1 MKAVGCKR
9 LDRDKDDLR
18 PLCQSHLKHL
28 LGDSFR
34 FLLIQ
39 QYDYGISSDDTK
51 YSALVAN
58 LDAET
63 LSYVSDIVLSPPNS
77 DKYHT
82 LSQRL
87 ITQFSDSETQ
97 KIKKLLTDLQLG
109 DEKPSHLFRKMK
121 ELSNGQLQDDFLQS
135 LWLQR
140 MPPHIQTVLSASSEP
155 LDKLAIIAD
164 KVSEVVGSSST
175 ICAATTVPPPSQSS
189 SCSVQPTM
197 DSLARQIQE
206 LSLQVAELTR
216 ERNSSRHQR
225 YSSDR
230 RRSHS
235 RSRSVNRGSGICY
248 YHRRYKEQARK
259 CVSPCAFVQKRVS
272 YVIAGM
278 AEPSKHTSRLFLLDR
293 KSGQKFLIDSGS
305 EICVIPPS
313 PTMNKSPQSN
323 FSLFAANNTKIPA
336 YGMVC
341 KELNLGLRRPFIWTF
356 IIADVSSPIIGAD
369 FLKHF
374 NLLIDLKKKRL
385 VDVETSLFTSC
396 VFSNI
401 VQPSILTLDANISF
415 KNILS
420 EYPDLSNPLIS
431 KSASHGTVHHIIT
444 TGPPV
449 TARPR
454 RLHPKLYDAV
464 KVEFEFLLAQ
474 GIIKPSKSPW
484 SSPLHVVPKSDS
496 TVRPVG
502 DYRQL
507 NSVTEFDSY
516 PMPYLN
522 DFAHALHGKK
532 IFSKI
537 DIFKAFHQIPI
548 AECDIP
554 KTAVTTP
561 WRLYEYTHLCFGLV
575 NAPQTFMRFMH
586 EVLRGL
592 PFCFVYLDDIL
603 CYSENAEEHRSHL
616 RNIFQRLSSYGLK
629 LNISKCV
636 FGVTEL
642 IFLGH
647 LITPDG
653 IKPLPE
659 KVQAVLDYKQPETV
673 GSLRKFLG
681 LLNFY
686 RRFLPKA
693 AEQQY
698 LLSEF
703 LKGSKGKDSKPLN
716 WSSEAIAA
724 FQRCKQAL
732 ADAALLAHLSPS
744 APLALHVDASDYA
757 IGGAL
762 HQVVDSELR
771 PLAFFSRKL
780 TSSEKSYSAYDRELL
795 AIYSAIRHFR
805 YMLEARDFTVFTDH
819 KPLTYAF
826 RQKRSDNIAADVLSR
841 VSAITFPS
849 QIDYDCIAETQQT
862 DQELHTLIASGT
874 SLELKKVTFPNSS
887 TEIMCDLSTG
897 TARPYIPKQHR
908 QDVFSAMHNLSH
920 PGIRRS
926 VHLMKQRFV
935 WPSISSDVA
944 KWARHC
950 LACQKSKIHRHT
962 RSPLSSFQEP
972 SQRFDHVHL
981 DLIGPLPPSNGYTY
995 CLTMIDRFS
1004 KWPEAQ
1010 PLKDIT
1016 AETVAFFSSWVSRFG
1031 TPAILTTDR
1040 GRQFES
1046 SLFKALSKLLGV
1058 QKCRTTGYHPQ
1069 VNGMIEELHRPLKSA
1084 IKCHATERWT
1094 EVLPIILLGL
1104 RASLNEDILCTPAEL
1119 VFGTTI
1125 RLPGE
1130 MFDSSKPD
1138 DDVNFVSKLKSHTQ
1152 SLHPKPPKHHGKR
1165 PVFIHP
1171 GLLEATHVFLRRDM
1185 LPRPLQQPYDGPFKV
1200 LQRKDKVF
1208 FLDIN
1213 GKRVSV
1219 SIDRCKPA
1227 FFLNTE
1233 DLQLPQTKNET
1244 PATVEPN
1251 ATASTPATVES
1262 DPTASTPTQPS
1273 TRSGRK
1279 VHLPTRYR

>member
-1 MKAVGCKR
+1 MTSETVEVARIALR
-9 LDRDKDDLR
+9 LPPFWKSNVRLWIAQCDHAFTF
-18 PLCQSHLKHL
+18 S
-28 LGDSFR
+28 
-34 FLLIQ
+34 
-39 QYDYGISSDDTK
+39 GISSDDTK

-109 DEKPSHLFRKMK
+109 DEKPSHLLRKMK
-121 ELSNGQLQDDFLQS
+121 ELSNGSRMTFCKVCGFKECHHISRLFCLHPQS
-135 LWLQR
+135 LWINWLSSLIR
-140 MPPHIQTVLSASSEP
+140 FLRLLVRPRLSVRPKLFLHHPSHLHAVLSQPWALSPGRSRTVSTRVSIEEVAS
-155 LDKLAIIAD
+155 ATIIA
-164 KVSEVVGSSST
+164 
-175 ICAATTVPPPSQSS
+175 
-189 SCSVQPTM
+189 
-197 DSLARQIQE
+197 
-206 LSLQVAELTR
+206 
-216 ERNSSRHQR
+216 
-225 YSSDR
+225 
-230 RRSHS
+230 
-235 RSRSVNRGSGICY
+235 
-248 YHRRYKEQARK
+248 
-259 CVSPCAFVQKRVS
+259 
-272 YVIAGM
+272 VI
-278 AEPSKHTSRLFLLDR
+278 
-293 KSGQKFLIDSGS
+293 KSGPASVFHLVHLCKKTSKLCHSWNGRALATYQPVIFIRPQVWPEIPHDSGS

-336 YGMVC
+336 YGMVR

-356 IIADVSSPIIGAD
+356 IIADVSSPIIGAN

-374 NLLIDLKKKRL
+374 NLLIDLKKKK
-385 VDVETSLFTSC
+385 
-396 VFSNI
+396 
-401 VQPSILTLDANISF
+401 DANISF

-420 EYPDLSNPLIS
+420 EYPDLSNPSLIS

-474 GIIKPSKSPW
+474 GIIRPSKSPW

-496 TVRPVG
+496 TFRPVG

-561 WRLYEYTHLCFGLV
+561 WGLYEYTHLCFGLV

-616 RNIFQRLSSYGLK
+616 RTIFQRLSSYGLK

-653 IKPLPE
+653 IKPLPD

-693 AEQQY
+693 AGQQY

-703 LKGSKGKDSKPLN
+703 LKGSKGKKDSKPLN
-716 WSSEAIAA
+716 WSSEAITA

-732 ADAALLAHLSPS
+732 ADAALIAHPSPS
-744 APLALHVDASDYA
+744 APLALHVDASNYA

-762 HQVVDSELR
+762 HQVVDSELQ

-780 TSSEKSYSAYDRELL
+780 TSSEKSYSAYDREFL
-795 AIYSAIRHFR
+795 AIYLAIRHFR

-826 RQKRSDNIAADVLSR
+826 RQKSDKCSPRQIRQLDFISQFTTSIVHIPGSDNIAADVLSR

-849 QIDYDCIAETQQT
+849 QIAYDCIAETQQT

-908 QDVFSAMHNLSH
+908 QDVLSAMHNLSH

-1016 AETVAFFSSWVSRFG
+1016 AETVAEAFFSSWVSRFG

-1069 VNGMIEELHRPLKSA
+1069 ANGMIEELHRPLKSA

-1104 RASLNEDILCTPAEL
+1104 RASLKDDILCTPVEL

-1138 DDVNFVSKLKSHTQ
+1138 DDVVNFVLKLKSHMQ

-1171 GLLEATHVFLRRDM
+1171 GLLEATHAFLRRDM
-1185 LPRPLQQPYDGPFKV
+1185 LRRPLQQPYDGPFKV

-1251 ATASTPATVES
+1251 ATASTPATVEPNATASTPATVES

>member
-1 MKAVGCKR
+1 MANSRMMGCV
-9 LDRDKDDLR
+9 D
-18 PLCQSHLKHL
+18 
-28 LGDSFR
+28 
-34 FLLIQ
+34 
-39 QYDYGISSDDTK
+39 
-51 YSALVAN
+51 
-58 LDAET
+58 
-63 LSYVSDIVLSPPNS
+63 
-77 DKYHT
+77 
-82 LSQRL
+82 
-87 ITQFSDSETQ
+87 
-97 KIKKLLTDLQLG
+97 
-109 DEKPSHLFRKMK
+109 MW
-121 ELSNGQLQDDFLQS
+121 
-135 LWLQR
+135 WLQR
-140 MPPHIQTVLSASSEP
+140 MPPHIETVLSASSEP

-164 KVSEVVGSSST
+164 KVSEVVGASST
-175 ICAATTVPPPSQSS
+175 ICAATTVPPPSQLSS
-189 SCSVQPTM
+189 RSAQPTM

-216 ERNSSRHQR
+216 ERNFSRHQR
-225 YSSDR
+225 YTYDR

-259 CVSPCAFVQKRVS
+259 CVSTCAFVQKKRVS
-272 YVIAGM
+272 SVIAGM

-313 PTMNKSPQSN
+313 PTMNKPPQSN

-336 YGMVC
+336 NGMVR

-374 NLLIDLKKKRL
+374 NLLIDLKKK
-385 VDVETSLFTSC
+385 
-396 VFSNI
+396 
-401 VQPSILTLDANISF
+401 
-415 KNILS
+415 
-420 EYPDLSNPLIS
+420 SNPSLIS

-449 TARPR
+449 TAWPR

-474 GIIKPSKSPW
+474 GIIRPSKSPC

-502 DYRQL
+502 DYRLL

-522 DFAHALHGKK
+522 DFAHALHGKR

-561 WRLYEYTHLCFGLV
+561 WG
-575 NAPQTFMRFMH
+575 
-586 EVLRGL
+586 
-592 PFCFVYLDDIL
+592 
-603 CYSENAEEHRSHL
+603 
-616 RNIFQRLSSYGLK
+616 K
-629 LNISKCV
+629 
-636 FGVTEL
+636 
-642 IFLGH
+642 
-647 LITPDG
+647 
-653 IKPLPE
+653 
-659 KVQAVLDYKQPETV
+659 
-673 GSLRKFLG
+673 
-681 LLNFY
+681 
-686 RRFLPKA
+686 
-693 AEQQY
+693 
-698 LLSEF
+698 
-703 LKGSKGKDSKPLN
+703 KDSKPLN
-716 WSSEAIAA
+716 WSSEAITA

-732 ADAALLAHLSPS
+732 ADAALLAHSSPS

-762 HQVVDSELR
+762 HQVVDSELQ
-771 PLAFFSRKL
+771 PLPFFSRKL

-826 RQKRSDNIAADVLSR
+826 RQKSDKCSPRQIRQLDFISQFTTNIVHIPGSDNIAADVLSR

-862 DQELHTLIASGT
+862 DQELQTLIASGT

-897 TARPYIPKQHR
+897 TARSYIPKQHR

-926 VHLMKQRFV
+926 VHLMKQCFV

-981 DLIGPLPPSNGYTY
+981 DLIGPLPPSNGHTY

-1016 AETVAFFSSWVSRFG
+1016 AETVAEAFFSSWVSRFG
-1031 TPAILTTDR
+1031 NPAILTTVGGKIR
-1040 GRQFES
+1040 SEYLPF
-1046 SLFKALSKLLGV
+1046 
-1058 QKCRTTGYHPQ
+1058 RTY
-1069 VNGMIEELHRPLKSA
+1069 E
-1084 IKCHATERWT
+1084 
-1094 EVLPIILLGL
+1094 
-1104 RASLNEDILCTPAEL
+1104 
-1119 VFGTTI
+1119 
-1125 RLPGE
+1125 
-1130 MFDSSKPD
+1130 
-1138 DDVNFVSKLKSHTQ
+1138 
-1152 SLHPKPPKHHGKR
+1152 
-1165 PVFIHP
+1165 
-1171 GLLEATHVFLRRDM
+1171 
-1185 LPRPLQQPYDGPFKV
+1185 
-1200 LQRKDKVF
+1200 
-1208 FLDIN
+1208 
-1213 GKRVSV
+1213 
-1219 SIDRCKPA
+1219 
-1227 FFLNTE
+1227 
-1233 DLQLPQTKNET
+1233 
-1244 PATVEPN
+1244 
-1251 ATASTPATVES
+1251 
-1262 DPTASTPTQPS
+1262 
-1273 TRSGRK
+1273 
-1279 VHLPTRYR
+1279 

>member
-1 MKAVGCKR
+1 
-9 LDRDKDDLR
+9 
-18 PLCQSHLKHL
+18 
-28 LGDSFR
+28 
-34 FLLIQ
+34 
-39 QYDYGISSDDTK
+39 
-51 YSALVAN
+51 
-58 LDAET
+58 
-63 LSYVSDIVLSPPNS
+63 
-77 DKYHT
+77 
-82 LSQRL
+82 
-87 ITQFSDSETQ
+87 
-97 KIKKLLTDLQLG
+97 
-109 DEKPSHLFRKMK
+109 MK

-140 MPPHIQTVLSASSEP
+140 MSPHIQTVLSASSEP

-164 KVSEVVGSSST
+164 KVSEVVGESST

-189 SCSVQPTM
+189 SCSAQPTM
-197 DSLARQIQE
+197 DSLSRQIQE

-248 YHRRYKEQARK
+248 YHRRYKEQVRK
-259 CVSPCAFVQKRVS
+259 CVSPCAFVQR
-272 YVIAGM
+272 
-278 AEPSKHTSRLFLLDR
+278 
-293 KSGQKFLIDSGS
+293 
-305 EICVIPPS
+305 
-313 PTMNKSPQSN
+313 N
-323 FSLFAANNTKIPA
+323 
-336 YGMVC
+336 
-341 KELNLGLRRPFIWTF
+341 
-356 IIADVSSPIIGAD
+356 
-369 FLKHF
+369 
-374 NLLIDLKKKRL
+374 
-385 VDVETSLFTSC
+385 
-396 VFSNI
+396 
-401 VQPSILTLDANISF
+401 
-415 KNILS
+415 
-420 EYPDLSNPLIS
+420 EY
-431 KSASHGTVHHIIT
+431 
-444 TGPPV
+444 
-449 TARPR
+449 
-454 RLHPKLYDAV
+454 
-464 KVEFEFLLAQ
+464 
-474 GIIKPSKSPW
+474 SKSPW
-484 SSPLHVVPKSDS
+484 SSPLHVMPKSDS

-522 DFAHALHGKK
+522 DFAYALHGKR
-532 IFSKI
+532 IFSKV

-561 WRLYEYTHLCFGLV
+561 WGLYEYTHLCFGLV

-586 EVLRGL
+586 EVLREL

-616 RNIFQRLSSYGLK
+616 RTIFQRLSSYGLK

-653 IKPLPE
+653 IKPLPD

-686 RRFLPKA
+686 RRFLHKA

-703 LKGSKGKDSKPLN
+703 LKGSKGKKDSKPLN
-716 WSSEAIAA
+716 WSSEAITA

-732 ADAALLAHLSPS
+732 ADAALLAHPSPS
-744 APLALHVDASDYA
+744 APLALH
-757 IGGAL
+757 
-762 HQVVDSELR
+762 
-771 PLAFFSRKL
+771 K
-780 TSSEKSYSAYDRELL
+780 TSSEKSYSAYDPELL

-826 RQKRSDNIAADVLSR
+826 RQKSEKCSPRQIRQLDFISQFTTNIVHIPGSDSIAADVLSR
-841 VSAITFPS
+841 VSAITFPN

-862 DQELHTLIASGT
+862 DQELHTLIVSGT

-920 PGIRRS
+920 PEIRRS

-944 KWARHC
+944 KWAKHC

-981 DLIGPLPPSNGYTY
+981 DLIGPLPPSKGYTY
-995 CLTMIDRFS
+995 CLTMIYRFS

-1010 PLKDIT
+1010 P
-1016 AETVAFFSSWVSRFG
+1016 
-1031 TPAILTTDR
+1031 P
-1040 GRQFES
+1040 
-1046 SLFKALSKLLGV
+1046 
-1058 QKCRTTGYHPQ
+1058 
-1069 VNGMIEELHRPLKSA
+1069 
-1084 IKCHATERWT
+1084 
-1094 EVLPIILLGL
+1094 
-1104 RASLNEDILCTPAEL
+1104 
-1119 VFGTTI
+1119 
-1125 RLPGE
+1125 
-1130 MFDSSKPD
+1130 
-1138 DDVNFVSKLKSHTQ
+1138 
-1152 SLHPKPPKHHGKR
+1152 
-1165 PVFIHP
+1165 
-1171 GLLEATHVFLRRDM
+1171 
-1185 LPRPLQQPYDGPFKV
+1185 
-1200 LQRKDKVF
+1200 
-1208 FLDIN
+1208 
-1213 GKRVSV
+1213 
-1219 SIDRCKPA
+1219 
-1227 FFLNTE
+1227 
-1233 DLQLPQTKNET
+1233 
-1244 PATVEPN
+1244 
-1251 ATASTPATVES
+1251 
-1262 DPTASTPTQPS
+1262 
-1273 TRSGRK
+1273 
-1279 VHLPTRYR
+1279 

>member
-1 MKAVGCKR
+1 
-9 LDRDKDDLR
+9 
-18 PLCQSHLKHL
+18 
-28 LGDSFR
+28 
-34 FLLIQ
+34 
-39 QYDYGISSDDTK
+39 
-51 YSALVAN
+51 
-58 LDAET
+58 
-63 LSYVSDIVLSPPNS
+63 
-77 DKYHT
+77 
-82 LSQRL
+82 
-87 ITQFSDSETQ
+87 
-97 KIKKLLTDLQLG
+97 
-109 DEKPSHLFRKMK
+109 
-121 ELSNGQLQDDFLQS
+121 
-135 LWLQR
+135 
-140 MPPHIQTVLSASSEP
+140 
-155 LDKLAIIAD
+155 
-164 KVSEVVGSSST
+164 
-175 ICAATTVPPPSQSS
+175 
-189 SCSVQPTM
+189 
-197 DSLARQIQE
+197 
-206 LSLQVAELTR
+206 
-216 ERNSSRHQR
+216 
-225 YSSDR
+225 
-230 RRSHS
+230 
-235 RSRSVNRGSGICY
+235 
-248 YHRRYKEQARK
+248 
-259 CVSPCAFVQKRVS
+259 
-272 YVIAGM
+272 
-278 AEPSKHTSRLFLLDR
+278 
-293 KSGQKFLIDSGS
+293 
-305 EICVIPPS
+305 
-313 PTMNKSPQSN
+313 
-323 FSLFAANNTKIPA
+323 
-336 YGMVC
+336 MVR

-374 NLLIDLKKKRL
+374 NLLIDLKKKKKRL
-385 VDVETSLFTSC
+385 VDVETSLFTPC

-401 VQPSILTLDANISF
+401 VQPSILTVDANISF

-420 EYPDLSNPLIS
+420 EYPDLSNPSLIS

-474 GIIKPSKSPW
+474 GIIRPFKSPW
-484 SSPLHVVPKSDS
+484 SSPLHVVPKSDCI
-496 TVRPVG
+496 VRPVG

-522 DFAHALHGKK
+522 DFAHALHGKR

-554 KTAVTTP
+554 KTVVTTP
-561 WRLYEYTHLCFGLV
+561 WGLYEYIHLCFGLV

-592 PFCFVYLDDIL
+592 PFCFIYLDDIL

-616 RNIFQRLSSYGLK
+616 RTIFQRLSSYGLK

-653 IKPLPE
+653 IKPLPD

-673 GSLRKFLG
+673 GSLRKFLE

-698 LLSEF
+698 LLSEL
-703 LKGSKGKDSKPLN
+703 LKGSKGKKDSKTLN
-716 WSSEAIAA
+716 WSSEAITA
-724 FQRCKQAL
+724 FQRSKQAL
-732 ADAALLAHLSPS
+732 ADAALLAHPSPS

-757 IGGAL
+757 IGGAF
-762 HQVVDSELR
+762 HQVVDSELQ

-780 TSSEKSYSAYDRELL
+780 ISSEKSYSSYDRELL

-826 RQKRSDNIAADVLSR
+826 RQKSDKCSPRQIRQLDFISQFTTNIVHIPGSDNIAADVLSR

-908 QDVFSAMHNLSH
+908 QDVFPAMHNVSH

-926 VHLMKQRFV
+926 VHLMKQCFV

-981 DLIGPLPPSNGYTY
+981 NLIGPLPPSNGYTY
-995 CLTMIDRFS
+995 CLTMTDRFS

-1016 AETVAFFSSWVSRFG
+1016 AETVAEAFFSSWVSRFG

-1058 QKCRTTGYHPQ
+1058 QKCRTIGYHPQ
-1069 VNGMIEELHRPLKSA
+1069 ANGMIEELHHPLKSA

-1094 EVLPIILLGL
+1094 EVLPIVLLGL
-1104 RASLNEDILCTPAEL
+1104 RASLKEDILCTPAEL

-1138 DDVNFVSKLKSHTQ
+1138 DDVVNFVSKLKSLTCNNFTLNHQNTMANVQ
-1152 SLHPKPPKHHGKR
+1152 
-1165 PVFIHP
+1165 
-1171 GLLEATHVFLRRDM
+1171 FLSIQDCWKQHM
-1185 LPRPLQQPYDGPFKV
+1185 
-1200 LQRKDKVF
+1200 F
-1208 FLDIN
+1208 FFVETCYVVHFNNPMIALS
-1213 GKRVSV
+1213 K
-1219 SIDRCKPA
+1219 CKPA

-1251 ATASTPATVES
+1251 ATPATVEH

>member
-1 MKAVGCKR
+1 MRSPAT
-9 LDRDKDDLR
+9 
-18 PLCQSHLKHL
+18 P
-28 LGDSFR
+28 
-34 FLLIQ
+34 
-39 QYDYGISSDDTK
+39 
-51 YSALVAN
+51 VA
-58 LDAET
+58 
-63 LSYVSDIVLSPPNS
+63 
-77 DKYHT
+77 
-82 LSQRL
+82 
-87 ITQFSDSETQ
+87 
-97 KIKKLLTDLQLG
+97 
-109 DEKPSHLFRKMK
+109 KMK

-164 KVSEVVGSSST
+164 KVSEVVGASST

-189 SCSVQPTM
+189 SCSAQPTM

-216 ERNSSRHQR
+216 ERNSFATNDIVLTAGDHIHALGVSIEEVASATIIAVIKSRPA
-225 YSSDR
+225 
-230 RRSHS
+230 
-235 RSRSVNRGSGICY
+235 N
-248 YHRRYKEQARK
+248 
-259 CVSPCAFVQKRVS
+259 
-272 YVIAGM
+272 
-278 AEPSKHTSRLFLLDR
+278 R

-336 YGMVC
+336 Y
-341 KELNLGLRRPFIWTF
+341 
-356 IIADVSSPIIGAD
+356 
-369 FLKHF
+369 
-374 NLLIDLKKKRL
+374 
-385 VDVETSLFTSC
+385 
-396 VFSNI
+396 
-401 VQPSILTLDANISF
+401 
-415 KNILS
+415 
-420 EYPDLSNPLIS
+420 DLSNPSLIS

-474 GIIKPSKSPW
+474 GIIRPSKSPW

-561 WRLYEYTHLCFGLV
+561 WG
-575 NAPQTFMRFMH
+575 
-586 EVLRGL
+586 
-592 PFCFVYLDDIL
+592 
-603 CYSENAEEHRSHL
+603 
-616 RNIFQRLSSYGLK
+616 K
-629 LNISKCV
+629 
-636 FGVTEL
+636 
-642 IFLGH
+642 
-647 LITPDG
+647 
-653 IKPLPE
+653 
-659 KVQAVLDYKQPETV
+659 
-673 GSLRKFLG
+673 
-681 LLNFY
+681 
-686 RRFLPKA
+686 
-693 AEQQY
+693 
-698 LLSEF
+698 
-703 LKGSKGKDSKPLN
+703 KDSKPLN
-716 WSSEAIAA
+716 WSSEAITA

-732 ADAALLAHLSPS
+732 ADAALLAHPSPS

-762 HQVVDSELR
+762 HQVVDSELQ

-826 RQKRSDNIAADVLSR
+826 RQKSDKCSPRQIRQLDFISQFTTNIVHIPGSDNIAADVLSR

-874 SLELKKVTFPNSS
+874 SLELKKVTFLNSS

-935 WPSISSDVA
+935 CPSISSDVA

-1004 KWPEAQ
+1004 KWPE
-1010 PLKDIT
+1010 PN
-1016 AETVAFFSSWVSRFG
+1016 
-1031 TPAILTTDR
+1031 
-1040 GRQFES
+1040 
-1046 SLFKALSKLLGV
+1046 LSK
-1058 QKCRTTGYHPQ
+1058 T
-1069 VNGMIEELHRPLKSA
+1069 
-1084 IKCHATERWT
+1084 
-1094 EVLPIILLGL
+1094 
-1104 RASLNEDILCTPAEL
+1104 
-1119 VFGTTI
+1119 
-1125 RLPGE
+1125 
-1130 MFDSSKPD
+1130 
-1138 DDVNFVSKLKSHTQ
+1138 
-1152 SLHPKPPKHHGKR
+1152 
-1165 PVFIHP
+1165 
-1171 GLLEATHVFLRRDM
+1171 
-1185 LPRPLQQPYDGPFKV
+1185 
-1200 LQRKDKVF
+1200 
-1208 FLDIN
+1208 
-1213 GKRVSV
+1213 
-1219 SIDRCKPA
+1219 
-1227 FFLNTE
+1227 
-1233 DLQLPQTKNET
+1233 
-1244 PATVEPN
+1244 
-1251 ATASTPATVES
+1251 
-1262 DPTASTPTQPS
+1262 
-1273 TRSGRK
+1273 
-1279 VHLPTRYR
+1279 

>member
-1 MKAVGCKR
+1 
-9 LDRDKDDLR
+9 
-18 PLCQSHLKHL
+18 
-28 LGDSFR
+28 
-34 FLLIQ
+34 
-39 QYDYGISSDDTK
+39 
-51 YSALVAN
+51 
-58 LDAET
+58 
-63 LSYVSDIVLSPPNS
+63 
-77 DKYHT
+77 
-82 LSQRL
+82 
-87 ITQFSDSETQ
+87 
-97 KIKKLLTDLQLG
+97 
-109 DEKPSHLFRKMK
+109 MK
-121 ELSNGQLQDDFLQS
+121 ELSNGQLQYDILQS

-164 KVSEVVGSSST
+164 KVSEVVGASST

-189 SCSVQPTM
+189 SCSAQPTI

-230 RRSHS
+230 GDHIHALGVSIEEVAS
-235 RSRSVNRGSGICY
+235 AAIIAVIKSGP
-248 YHRRYKEQARK
+248 AN
-259 CVSPCAFVQKRVS
+259 
-272 YVIAGM
+272 
-278 AEPSKHTSRLFLLDR
+278 R

-323 FSLFAANNTKIPA
+323 FSLFAANNTKTPA
-336 YGMVC
+336 YGMVR

-356 IIADVSSPIIGAD
+356 LIADVSSPIIGAD

-401 VQPSILTLDANISF
+401 VQPSILTVDANISF
-415 KNILS
+415 KSILS
-420 EYPDLSNPLIS
+420 EYPDLSNPSLIS
-431 KSASHGTVHHIIT
+431 KSSSHGTVHHIIT

-449 TARPR
+449 TTRPR

-474 GIIKPSKSPW
+474 GIIRPSKSPW

-561 WRLYEYTHLCFGLV
+561 WGLYEYTHLCFGLV

-586 EVLRGL
+586 ENYIPKTELIW
-592 PFCFVYLDDIL
+592 F
-603 CYSENAEEHRSHL
+603 
-616 RNIFQRLSSYGLK
+616 K
-629 LNISKCV
+629 TISKCV

-653 IKPLPE
+653 IKPLPD
-659 KVQAVLDYKQPETV
+659 KVQAVLDNKQPETV
-673 GSLRKFLG
+673 DSLRKFLG

-703 LKGSKGKDSKPLN
+703 LKGSKGKKDSKPLN
-716 WSSEAIAA
+716 WSSEAITA

-732 ADAALLAHLSPS
+732 ADAALLAHPSPS

-762 HQVVDSELR
+762 HQVVDSELQ

-826 RQKRSDNIAADVLSR
+826 RQKSDKCSPRQIRQLDFISQFTTNIVHIPGSDNIAADVLSR

-849 QIDYDCIAETQQT
+849 QIDDYDCIAETQQT
-862 DQELHTLIASGT
+862 DKELHTLIASGT
-874 SLELKKVTFPNSS
+874 SLELKKVTFPSSS

-897 TARPYIPKQHR
+897 TARPYIPKRHR

-950 LACQKSKIHRHT
+950 LACQKIKIHRHT

-981 DLIGPLPPSNGYTY
+981 DLIGPLPQSNGYTY

-1016 AETVAFFSSWVSRFG
+1016 AETVAEDFFSSWVSRFG

-1069 VNGMIEELHRPLKSA
+1069 ANGMIEELHHPLKSA

-1104 RASLNEDILCTPAEL
+1104 RASLKEDILCTPAEL

-1138 DDVNFVSKLKSHTQ
+1138 DDVVNFVSKLKSHMQ

-1185 LPRPLQQPYDGPFKV
+1185 LRRPLQQPYDGPFKV

-1233 DLQLPQTKNET
+1233 DFQLPQTKNET